1 MVVYNDN
8 DFQQSIK
15 LNFWPVSRPCQQL
28 KHKNLQSR
36 AQIFKAFFD
45 MRVTIFI
52 NFINQGASKMKYWL
66 MSMICLTV
74 DKKENNSNQNLFK
87 IVRRY
92 AQKRRNKYFNCYGGM
107 CGKEQSIFRKFCKEN
122 LIILR
127 CIS

>member
-1 MVVYNDN
+1 MMEYNDN

-52 NFINQGASKMKYWL
+52 NFINQDASKRL

-74 DKKENNSNQNLFK
+74 DEKESNDNQNLFE

>member
-1 MVVYNDN
+1 MMEYNDN

-36 AQIFKAFFD
+36 DQMFKACFD

-52 NFINQGASKMKYWL
+52 NFINQDASKMKYWL

-74 DKKENNSNQNLFK
+74 DEKENNNNQNLVYGEQ
-87 IVRRY
+87 IVHSKEM
-92 AQKRRNKYFNCYGGM
+92 AGHQKLWLLIVFFN
-107 CGKEQSIFRKFCKEN
+107 
-122 LIILR
+122 LH
-127 CIS
+127 

>member
-1 MVVYNDN
+1 MMVYNDN

-36 AQIFKAFFD
+36 AQIFKACFD

-52 NFINQGASKMKYWL
+52 NFINQDASKRL

-74 DKKENNSNQNLFK
+74 DEKESNDNQNLFE

-92 AQKRRNKYFNCYGGM
+92 AQKRR
-107 CGKEQSIFRKFCKEN
+107 QIF
-122 LIILR
+122 
-127 CIS
+127 